1 MKLSQVKN
9 IIEEIIQQEISVY
22 KYKKKPK
29 AKSSVKFEE
38 QKSSKPPTKEE
49 FQKLLTRKLK
59 SEGYSDDEIR
69 KLHPLVWIVIGAT
82 FVKWLDNQIDDE

>member
-29 AKSSVKFEE
+29 AKSSVKFYE
-38 QKSSKPPTKEE
+38 QKSSNPPPKE
-49 FQKLLTRKLK
+49 
-59 SEGYSDDEIR
+59 
-69 KLHPLVWIVIGAT
+69 
-82 FVKWLDNQIDDE
+82 

>member
-1 MKLSQVKN
+1 MKKSDLRNLIKQILS
-9 IIEEIIQQEISVY
+9 
-22 KYKKKPK
+22 
-29 AKSSVKFEE
+29 E
-38 QKSSKPPTKEE
+38 QGAGPRPSGPPTKAE

-82 FVKWLDNQIDDE
+82 FVKWLDSQIDDE